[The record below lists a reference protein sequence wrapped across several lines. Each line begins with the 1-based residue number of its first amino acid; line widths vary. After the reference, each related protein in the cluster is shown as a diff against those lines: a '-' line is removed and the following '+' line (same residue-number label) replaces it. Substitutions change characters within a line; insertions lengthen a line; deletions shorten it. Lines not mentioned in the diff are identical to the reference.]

1 LSKLPPIFF
10 VLVAIAWSAIW
21 AWPLVSYLFDFVI
34 SFHRHLSPS
43 RTFLNT
49 IVSVEAVVIAIT
61 LPVSLDVVARMSD
74 RYKSEVLVRTFLE
87 SWLVRVLPIAVI
99 LNIILI
105 VLVEF
110 LLDDK
115 YTGFWWSFMSWL
127 VLYMFLAVAVSLV
140 IFFYRIIKY
149 ITDEDYVVDKLF
161 HEAEKILNG

>member
-1 LSKLPPIFF
+1 
-10 VLVAIAWSAIW
+10 
-21 AWPLVSYLFDFVI
+21 
-34 SFHRHLSPS
+34 
-43 RTFLNT
+43 
-49 IVSVEAVVIAIT
+49 VIAIT